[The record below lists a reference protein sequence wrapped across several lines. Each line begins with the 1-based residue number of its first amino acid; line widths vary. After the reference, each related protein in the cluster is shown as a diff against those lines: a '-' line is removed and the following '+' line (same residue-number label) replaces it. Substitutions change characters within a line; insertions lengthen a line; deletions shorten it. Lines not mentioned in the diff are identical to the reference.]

1 MTSHPS
7 FIGIRSLLFVFIHTY
22 GEPSTMTTISH
33 PSVRRSLPSVRRS
46 ISRIV
51 GLLLA
56 LIMVGTYVSLSS
68 PSVSFAAER
77 SGTTAHASARPTVDD
92 PFATLTTKI
101 TTLATQLAKIAT
113 PIAILA
119 IVFALILQLAG
130 GFLPE
135 IAQQNKGFIM
145 RALVIVV
152 IIGFI
157 PQLVTALSSLG
168 AAAGG

>member
-1 MTSHPS
+1 MHPS
-7 FIGIRSLLFVFIHTY
+7 RIMRIRSLLFVCITS
-22 GEPSTMTTISH
+22 GETIAMTSIFH
-33 PSVRRSLPSVRRS
+33 PSVRRS
-46 ISRIV
+46 ISIGRVV

-56 LIMVGTYVSLSS
+56 LIMSWTCLSFS
-68 PSVSFAAER
+68 TPSVSFAAER
-77 SGTTAHASARPTVDD
+77 RGATVQAPARPTVDD

-101 TTLATQLAKIAT
+101 TALATQLAKIAT

-119 IVFALILQLAG
+119 IVFALIMQLAG

-135 IAQQNKGFIM
+135 LMQMHKGFIM

-152 IIGFI
+152 VIGFI

-168 AAAGG
+168 AAAGA